1 MKIIERISKWPSEK
15 KKIFSLIVAVF
26 LTILVIILWFT
37 VDFYFK
43 KDNIEDTTAS
53 DNFSE
58 VKESFKDIFK
68 DLNTNISTT
77 SENNINASTSL
88 IE

>member
-1 MKIIERISKWPSEK
+1 MKIIERINKLPSEK
-15 KKIFSLIVAVF
+15 KKIFSLIVALS
-26 LTILVIILWFT
+26 LTILFIILWIT

-68 DLNTNISTT
+68 DL
-77 SENNINASTSL
+77 
-88 IE
+88 

>member
-1 MKIIERISKWPSEK
+1 MKIIDRISKWPSEK

-26 LTILVIILWFT
+26 LTILIIILWFT

-43 KDNIEDTTAS
+43 KDNIEDTVSS

-58 VKESFKDIFK
+58 VKESFLNIFE

>member
-15 KKIFSLIVAVF
+15 KKIFSLIIAVF
-26 LTILVIILWFT
+26 LTILIIILWFT

-43 KDNIEDTTAS
+43 KDNIEDTVSS

-58 VKESFKDIFK
+58 VKESFKEIFE
-68 DLNTNISTT
+68 DFNASISTT
-77 SENNINASTSL
+77 STSTNY
-88 IE
+88 

>member
-43 KDNIEDTTAS
+43 KDNIEDTTSS

>member
-1 MKIIERISKWPSEK
+1 MKIIDRISKWPSEK

>member
-1 MKIIERISKWPSEK
+1 MKIIDRISKWPSEN

-26 LTILVIILWFT
+26 LTILIIILWFT

-43 KDNIEDTTAS
+43 KDNIEDTTSS
-53 DNFSE
+53 DNLSE

>member
-53 DNFSE
+53 DNLSE